1 MPLGSPQTN
10 KFPIGTA
17 EIRIAPMN
25 LALKQMPSHSIGCL
39 DDVTISISNTSVQK
53 RAGFPQRQ
61 VANAITENIVTVTGT
76 VGEYSRR
83 NMQIMAGEAPEV
95 VVADKAG
102 VLATAQTAG
111 SVSVPLAVGQGANF
125 TVGGLITVYI
135 EGKPE
140 LITVAKISSIAT
152 DTLTLDSDTPLLHD
166 YPATVTKVFAAN
178 PIGKSVTKTSYF
190 SLQVI
195 QSQFADGRPIA
206 WNFWK
211 ASASNGMELAMNPTD
226 FSTTSIEL
234 QCLEPA
240 AAEFQTGGDLFHIA
254 DIIAE
259 FPIYMAAPGG

>member
-1 MPLGSPQTN
+1 MPLGSPQTD

-25 LALKQMPSHSIGCL
+25 LALKQMPAHSIGCL
-39 DDVTISISNTSVQK
+39 DDVTISITNTSVQK
-53 RAGFPQRQ
+53 KAGFPQRQ
-61 VANAITENIVTVTGT
+61 VANAITENTVTVTGT

-95 VVADKAG
+95 VVVDVAG
-102 VLATAQTAG
+102 ILATSQTAG
-111 SVSVPLAVGQGANF
+111 AVSVPLGTGQGAAF
-125 TVGGLITVYI
+125 TVGGLVTIYI
-135 EGKPE
+135 DGKPE
-140 LITVAKISSIAT
+140 LITVAKIASIAT
-152 DTLTLDSDTPLLHD
+152 DTLTLEAGTPLLHN

-178 PIGKSVTKTSYF
+178 PIGKAVTKTSYF

-195 QSQFADGRPIA
+195 QSQFSDGRPIA

-240 AAEFQTGGDLFHIA
+240 ATEFQSGGALAHLA
-254 DIIAE
+254 NIIPDY
-259 FPIYMAAPGG
+259 PIYMAAPGA